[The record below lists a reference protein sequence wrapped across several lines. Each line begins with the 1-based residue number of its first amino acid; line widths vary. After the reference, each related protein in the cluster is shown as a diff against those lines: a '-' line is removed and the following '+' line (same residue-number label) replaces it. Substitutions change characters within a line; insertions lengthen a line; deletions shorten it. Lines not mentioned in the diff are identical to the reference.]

1 MFPHLH
7 LQYVGMVF
15 GHSLSDQ
22 SNAACKNDMKDATIS
37 VINLKL
43 LSPPQVLVSPMVMAR
58 YHLTYETMHCMS
70 TAQLSR
76 TLVSTF
82 SPTCPVYLSV
92 YLFISIYL

>member
-1 MFPHLH
+1 
-7 LQYVGMVF
+7 MVF

-22 SNAACKNDMKDATIS
+22 SNAACKSDKKDATIS
-37 VINLKL
+37 VFNLKH
-43 LSPPQVLVSPMVMAR
+43 LSPPQVLISPLFMAR

-82 SPTCPVYLSV
+82 SPTCPGYLSV
-92 YLFISIYL
+92 DLFISIYL